1 MISIFPY
8 SELGNHNY
16 GWLDAHYHFNF
27 AEYYHPDKS
36 GYPPLIVW
44 NGDCIQPETGFPM
57 HSHRDMEI
65 ITYIRQGAITHEDS
79 LGNKGVTKAG
89 EIQIMSAGTGITHS
103 EYNNEDVETLLFQIW
118 IHPNENNIQPRWEN
132 VAINSFHEP
141 GIHILASGEK
151 ELVNSNII
159 KLIQDATLYLINGE
173 QEKDL
178 DFELKNGR
186 QMYLVVAKGAVMIN
200 KNRVNSRDGVFI
212 NNENKLDFNFQED
225 SELLFFD
232 LPAINS

>member
-27 AEYYHPDKS
+27 AEYHHPDS
-36 GYPPLIVW
+36 SVYLPLILW
-44 NGDCIQPETGFPM
+44 NDDCIQPETGFPM
-57 HSHRDMEI
+57 HSHRDMKI

-103 EYNNEDVETLLFQIW
+103 EYNHEDVETLLFQIW

-151 ELVNSNII
+151 ELENSNII
-159 KLIQDATLYLINGE
+159 KLFQDATLYLINGE
-173 QEKDL
+173 QEKNL

-232 LPAINS
+232 LPAINT

>member
-27 AEYYHPDKS
+27 AEYYHPDKA

-44 NGDCIQPETGFPM
+44 NDDCIQPGTGFPM

-103 EYNNEDVETLLFQIW
+103 EYNHEDVETLLFQIW

-141 GIHILASGEK
+141 GIHILASGEN

-159 KLIQDATLYLINGE
+159 KLFQDATLYLINGE

-212 NNENKLDFNFQED
+212 INEDNLYFNFQED

-232 LPAINS
+232 LPAINT

>member
-44 NGDCIQPETGFPM
+44 NDDCIQPGTGFPM

-103 EYNNEDVETLLFQIW
+103 EYNHEDNETLLFQIW
-118 IHPNENNIQPRWEN
+118 IQPNRYHIKPRWEN
-132 VAINSFHEP
+132 VDIQSEKK
-141 GIHILASGEK
+141 IHKI
-151 ELVNSNII
+151 
-159 KLIQDATLYLINGE
+159 
-173 QEKDL
+173 
-178 DFELKNGR
+178 
-186 QMYLVVAKGAVMIN
+186 
-200 KNRVNSRDGVFI
+200 DGVTNAGIVSGTSPSGKNFSFPVPALAPASALI
-212 NNENKLDFNFQED
+212 WMSSLRPHKRWMLNEDERFED
-225 SELLFFD
+225 MGNLPLQNQNPNTGITYHFMHKTIRNEALNRLFVS
-232 LPAINS
+232 A

>member
-1 MISIFPY
+1 MPITISILLNITILINLDIRHSLSGMMTAFSPEPVFPCTPT
-8 SELGNHNY
+8 GI
-16 GWLDAHYHFNF
+16 W
-27 AEYYHPDKS
+27 KS
-36 GYPPLIVW
+36 SLISARV
-44 NGDCIQPETGFPM
+44 
-57 HSHRDMEI
+57 
-65 ITYIRQGAITHEDS
+65 AITHEDS

-103 EYNNEDVETLLFQIW
+103 EYNHEDVETLLFQIW

-141 GIHILASGEK
+141 GIHILASGEN

-159 KLIQDATLYLINGE
+159 KLFQDATLYLINGE

-186 QMYLVVAKGAVMIN
+186 QMYLVAAKGAVMIN

-212 NNENKLDFNFQED
+212 INEDNLYFNFQED
-225 SELLFFD
+225 SELIFFD
-232 LPAINS
+232 LPAINT